1 MITWVGRSVPPSTVH
16 RGRDSS
22 HSRERAGRAREA
34 GPAPARPSL
43 TSLDLSNNQLGSVTS
58 WGSTTYT
65 TEGMTAIADALRVN
79 GSLAAGAHPHV
90 FSDVLGAP
98 ILILSTQ
105 HVASQSR
112 EKSSP

>member
-1 MITWVGRSVPPSTVH
+1 MILGWSLRSSEDECSH
-16 RGRDSS
+16 ESERGAG
-22 HSRERAGRAREA
+22 HGAERGEREA

-43 TSLDLSNNQLGSVTS
+43 
-58 WGSTTYT
+58 
-65 TEGMTAIADALRVN
+65 
-79 GSLAAGAHPHV
+79 AGAHPHV

>member
-1 MITWVGRSVPPSTVH
+1 MILGWSLRSSEDGT
-16 RGRDSS
+16 SS

-79 GSLAAGAHPHV
+79 GSLAGAHPHV